1 MWETWVGKVP
11 WRSLVGCSPWGH
23 KELDTTGQLHFHFSL
38 SCIGEGNGNPFQCS
52 CLENPHGQK
61 SLADYSPWGLKDSD
75 MTEWLS
81 TAQHLYNPIFHWPQ
95 RILSIGIWPKPN
107 LSEYLCLWQSMVL
120 ADSLITLVHMSL
132 NVRWP
137 CSLCIIF
144 ELNDLITRFQQAP
157 PTGHIYPFFS
167 NVWPLSR
174 SLPRN
179 KD

>member
-1 MWETWVGKVP
+1 MAQQVKNPPVMWHGFDSWVWKIPWSTKWQPAPVFLPGK
-11 WRSLVGCSPWGH
+11 
-23 KELDTTGQLHFHFSL
+23 F
-38 SCIGEGNGNPFQCS
+38 
-52 CLENPHGQK
+52 HGQK